1 MNLETVVNV
10 TVENLGPCKKLL
22 RVELDVAAVEAAF
35 ASVTKEYQ
43 RHAQLPGFR
52 AGKAPRDMVIKSFG
66 ARIDEEVKRKL
77 ISDAYPKALEQEKVR
92 AAVQPD
98 IEEIQFGRG
107 QTLQFAATVETQP
120 EFELPEYKG
129 LPVKRE
135 TVVITDADVDK
146 ALNVLREQ
154 RTDYKDVARPVAA
167 GDIAVVNYTGTCD
180 GKPITDTA
188 PTARGLTEQKAFWI
202 RCETDQFI
210 PGFTEQLHGMNAGDK
225 RTVTVEFPADF
236 VSAQLVGKKGVYEVE
251 LVQVK
256 ERLLPEVNDEF
267 AKGFGAES
275 LEKLRTGIR
284 VDLEADRN
292 AKASRAVRDQI
303 IQSLLGKV
311 SFDLP
316 ESIVLQETRSVVYNV
331 VQENQ
336 QRGVPKEAIEQQKD
350 VIFANAN
357 ANAKDRVKAMFL
369 LNRIA
374 EKEGVKVEQAEILER
389 VQAMAQQYQ
398 MPIQKLIKQLEERSG
413 FGEIHEQILVG
424 KVLDFLQLQATVEE
438 VPASAPAA

>member
-1 MNLETVVNV
+1 MNV
-10 TVENLGPCKKLL
+10 TVETLGPCKKLL
-22 RVELDVAAVEAAF
+22 RVELDLAAVDAAF
-35 ASVTKEYQ
+35 ASVTKDYQ
-43 RHAQLPGFR
+43 RQAQLPGFR
-52 AGKAPRDMVIKSFG
+52 VGKAPRDMIIKSFG

-77 ISDAYPKALEQEKVR
+77 ISEAYPKALEQEKIR

-188 PTARGLTEQKAFWI
+188 PTARGLTEQKAFWL
-202 RCETDQFI
+202 RCEAGQFI
-210 PGFTEQLHGMNAGDK
+210 PGFTEQLHGMNAGEK
-225 RTVTVEFPADF
+225 RTVNVDFPPDF
-236 VSAQLVGKKGVYEVE
+236 VSAELVGKHGVYAVE

-256 ERLLPEVNDEF
+256 ERLLPEVTDEF

-275 LEKLRTGIR
+275 LEKLRAGIHA
-284 VDLEADRN
+284 DLGADRN
-292 AKASRAVRDQI
+292 TKASRAVRDQL
-303 IQSLLGKV
+303 IQSLLSKV

-316 ESIVLQETRSVVYNV
+316 ESIVLQETRGIVYNV

-336 QRGVPKEAIEQQKD
+336 QRGIPKEAIEQQKD

-357 ANAKDRVKAMFL
+357 ASAKDRVKAMFL

-374 EKEGVKVEQAEILER
+374 EKEGVKVEQQEILER
-389 VQAMAQQYQ
+389 VNAMAQQYQ
-398 MPIQKLIKQLEERSG
+398 MPIQKLIKQLEERGG

-424 KVLDFLQLQATVEE
+424 KVLDFLQLQANVED

>member
-1 MNLETVVNV
+1 MNV
-10 TVENLGPCKKLL
+10 TVETLGPCKKLL
-22 RVELDVAAVEAAF
+22 RVELDIAAVDAAY

-52 AGKAPRDMVIKSFG
+52 PGKAPRDMVIKSFG

-77 ISDAYPKALEQEKVR
+77 ISDAYPKALEQEKIR

-154 RTDYKDVARPVAA
+154 RTDYKDVAHPVVA

-202 RCETDQFI
+202 RCEAGQFI
-210 PGFTEQLHGMNAGDK
+210 PGFTEQLHGMSAGEK
-225 RTVTVEFPADF
+225 RTVNVDFPPDF
-236 VSAQLVGKKGVYEVE
+236 ISAELVGKRGVYEVE

-256 ERLLPEVNDEF
+256 ERLLPEVNEEF

-275 LEKLRTGIR
+275 LEKLRTGIQT
-284 VDLEADRN
+284 DLGSDRN
-292 AKASRAVRDQI
+292 TKASRAVRDQI

-316 ESIVLQETRSVVYNV
+316 ESIVLQETRSVVYNI

-336 QRGVPKEAIEQQKD
+336 QRGIPKEAIEQQKD
-350 VIFANAN
+350 AIFANAN
-357 ANAKDRVKAMFL
+357 ASAKDRVKAMFL

-374 EKEGVKVEQAEILER
+374 EKEGVKVEQQEILER

-398 MPIQKLIKQLEERSG
+398 MPIQKLIKQLEERNGVS
-413 FGEIHEQILVG
+413 EIHEQILVG
-424 KVLDFLQLQATVEE
+424 KVLDFLQLHAQVEE
-438 VPASAPAA
+438 VPASAPVA

>member
-1 MNLETVVNV
+1 MNV

-22 RVELDVAAVEAAF
+22 RVELDVAAVDAAF
-35 ASVTKEYQ
+35 DSVIKEYQ

-52 AGKAPRDMVIKSFG
+52 AGKAPRDLVLKSYG
-66 ARIDEEVKRKL
+66 SRIEEEVKKKL
-77 ISDAYPKALEQEKVR
+77 IPDSYQKALEQEKIR
-92 AAVQPD
+92 AAVYPD

-129 LPVKRE
+129 LAVKRE
-135 TVVITDADVDK
+135 TVVIADADVDK

-154 RTDYKDVARPVAA
+154 RTDYKDVTRPVAA

-202 RCETDQFI
+202 RCETGQFI
-210 PGFTEQLHGMNAGDK
+210 PGFTEQLHGMNATEK
-225 RTVTVEFPADF
+225 RTVNVDFPPDF
-236 VSAQLVGKKGVYEVE
+236 VSAELVGKKGVYEVE

-256 ERLLPEVNDEF
+256 ERILPELNDEF
-267 AKGFGAES
+267 AKSFGAES
-275 LEKLRTGIR
+275 LEKLRAGIKD
-284 VDLEADRN
+284 DLEVDRN
-292 AKASRAVRDQI
+292 TKASRAVRDQI
-303 IQSLLGKV
+303 IQSLLAKV

-316 ESIVLQETRSVVYNV
+316 ESIVLQETRSVVYSV

-336 QRGVPKEAIEQQKD
+336 RRGVPKESIEQQKD
-350 VIFANAN
+350 VIFADAN
-357 ANAKDRVKAMFL
+357 TNAKGRVKAMFL

-374 EKEGVKVEQAEILER
+374 EKEGIKVEQQEILER

-398 MPIQKLIKQLEERSG
+398 MHIQKLIKQLEERNG
-413 FGEIHEQILVG
+413 FGEIHEQIIVR

-438 VPASAPAA
+438 VPAAAPAA